1 MLMQSLPTTDL
12 QPATEVSDRP
22 RRRTYTADYKRRIVR
37 EADAAK
43 EVGAISALLRRE
55 GLFSSTLSEWRRA
68 HDNGDLGGGT
78 KPRGPAPKP
87 GPDARDGRIAELERE
102 VAKMEWRARRAE
114 AMVELQKKVSL
125 LLDLVP
131 ITAPTGTT

>member
-12 QPATEVSDRP
+12 QPATEVSERP

-68 HDNGDLGGGT
+68 HDNGDLGGEDRT
-78 KPRGPAPKP
+78 H
-87 GPDARDGRIAELERE
+87 
-102 VAKMEWRARRAE
+102 
-114 AMVELQKKVSL
+114 
-125 LLDLVP
+125 
-131 ITAPTGTT
+131 